1 MFLKNSSSFRPEPT
15 PSQQPKK
22 RKLSSKTLPHN
33 NPKARWHSSVQIPSL
48 HSNAESKSSGQN
60 IVKIQK
66 LTFKIDFQIN
76 FKIDFKTTV
85 FYLNS

>member
-22 RKLSSKTLPHN
+22 RKLNSKTLPHN
-33 NPKARWHSSVQIPSL
+33 NPKARWRVQIPSL

-66 LTFKIDFQIN
+66 LIFKIDFQIN
-76 FKIDFKTTV
+76 FKINFKTIF